1 MKIILSPAKKLL
13 EKPAEYDV
21 QATQP
26 LFQKQVASLIGELQ
40 KKSVSGLQKLMGISE
55 RLAQLNYDR
64 YQHFTPSRYQ
74 ADNAYPAIFNFQG
87 DVYRAMDAG
96 SLSEESLQ
104 FAQSHLII
112 LSGLYGLLR
121 PFDLMQDYR
130 LEMGTRFQV
139 GDCANLYAFWR
150 QTLTTFF
157 KQYLSE
163 DANRCLINLASTEY
177 AKAIDFKLL
186 GDQVIHI
193 DFKEQKDNGLKT
205 IGILAKKARGSMARF
220 VLQHQLIFPEALKDF
235 NQGGYQFRHDLSDAQ
250 HWVFVA
256 DRR

>member
-1 MKIILSPAKKLL
+1 MRIILSPAKKLL
-13 EKPAEYDV
+13 DEPVEYNF
-21 QATQP
+21 QTTTP
-26 LFQKQVASLIGELQ
+26 LFHKQVTRLIEELK
-40 KKSVSGLQKLMGISE
+40 KKSIPDLQQLMGISE
-55 RLAQLNYDR
+55 RLAQLNYNR
-64 YQHFTPSRYQ
+64 YQHFNPRHYQ
-74 ADNAYPAIFNFQG
+74 TDNACPAIYNFQG
-87 DVYRAMDAG
+87 DVYRAMDAY
-96 SLSEESLQ
+96 SLSEAALQ

-139 GDCANLYAFWR
+139 GECANLYAFWQ
-150 QTLTTFF
+150 QTLTDFF
-157 KQYLSE
+157 RQDLSQ
-163 DANRCLINLASTEY
+163 NTSRCLINLASTEY

-220 VLQHQLIFPEALKDF
+220 VLQHQLTSPEALKDF
-235 NQGGYQFRHDLSDAQ
+235 NQGGYQYRHDLSEAQ
-250 HWVFVA
+250 RWVFVA